1 MNIHIRAGIDIV
13 HPKTRHASQGHGMLV
28 RMYPSWGFGT
38 LAAQTRPHRSGT
50 SSERNPVWHVHRHN
64 ALQHFPIPLG
74 DVSKDGLYVDIE
86 LYSRTN
92 KRGSEKETLLGS
104 TRLYLESVMG
114 AAVSSAEQHQR
125 QVTSDFVVPAPSESL
140 DPRGETHSLTMKLR
154 QHDNDV
160 GQLVMDSWISVLPSC
175 PAPKSDLG
183 VQVYNAT
190 VRALLAPIN
199 GQIEQCIDEA
209 KSGSR
214 KIVAYF
220 RHSVLSDIMLSAAK
234 FRVRRQIVTKG
245 SKHGLDK
252 AALAHLAREIDAQ
265 THGVSTRNEK
275 DPTSIYLENLAVVRS
290 LCAQFSEGRLTQM
303 DPQFNHVIADFV
315 TRNQLVFRYY

>member
-1 MNIHIRAGIDIV
+1 
-13 HPKTRHASQGHGMLV
+13 
-28 RMYPSWGFGT
+28 
-38 LAAQTRPHRSGT
+38 
-50 SSERNPVWHVHRHN
+50 
-64 ALQHFPIPLG
+64 
-74 DVSKDGLYVDIE
+74 
-86 LYSRTN
+86 
-92 KRGSEKETLLGS
+92 
-104 TRLYLESVMG
+104 
-114 AAVSSAEQHQR
+114 
-125 QVTSDFVVPAPSESL
+125 
-140 DPRGETHSLTMKLR
+140 
-154 QHDNDV
+154 
-160 GQLVMDSWISVLPSC
+160 MDSWISVLPSC

-290 LCAQFSEGRLTQM
+290 LCAQFSEGLLTQM

-315 TRNQLVFRYY
+315 TRKRLAIRYH